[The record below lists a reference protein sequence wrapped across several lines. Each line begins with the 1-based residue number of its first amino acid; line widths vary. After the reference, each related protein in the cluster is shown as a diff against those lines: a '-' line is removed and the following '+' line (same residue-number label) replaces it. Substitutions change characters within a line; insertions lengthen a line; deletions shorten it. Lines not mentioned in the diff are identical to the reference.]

1 MAESPEHR
9 CPTAQEVWDGPGQPE
24 GTEAALRP
32 DRCSTRGQGLTR
44 ASSQDSSAPGAP
56 TAWKGA
62 LPKPPRATEA
72 TAVTAQGRN
81 RRPGVASVLF
91 YLITHPKIPP
101 IAKFLFP
108 PRRNCN
114 DWGFFFF
121 PPLLFFF
128 FPFFV
133 LFCCFSAG
141 VGRAGGGWLTVAAA
155 AARTVPRAGR

>member
-9 CPTAQEVWDGPGQPE
+9 CPTAQEVWDGPSQPE

-81 RRPGVASVLF
+81 RRPGVASVRF

-101 IAKFLFP
+101 IAKFPFP

-114 DWGFFFF
+114 DWVFFFS
-121 PPLLFFF
+121 PLLFFF
-128 FPFFV
+128 FFFFCFV
-133 LFCCFSAG
+133 LLFFCWRG
-141 VGRAGGGWLTVAAA
+141 QGRRGLAHCGSCSSTDC
-155 AARTVPRAGR
+155 PEGR